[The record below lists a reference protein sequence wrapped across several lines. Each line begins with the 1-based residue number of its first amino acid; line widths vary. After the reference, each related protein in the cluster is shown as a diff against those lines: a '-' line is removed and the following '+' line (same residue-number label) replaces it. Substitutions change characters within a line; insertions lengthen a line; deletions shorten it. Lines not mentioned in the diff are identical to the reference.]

1 MNRRISMA
9 FDGIVIAGLV
19 HELNQTI
26 LNTKI
31 SKIAQP
37 ENDELLL
44 TCKGSS
50 GQFRVSISANASLP
64 FLYLTDTN
72 KTSPL
77 QAPTFCMVLRKHIA
91 NGRIISITQPHMERI
106 IHLKIEHLNEM
117 GDICHKT
124 LVIELMGKH
133 SNIIF
138 CDEDGTMIDS
148 IKHVSSAVSSLRE
161 VLPGRPYFI
170 PATQEDKFNA
180 MTMDATQICDA
191 IKAKPMSICKAIYTT
206 FTGVSPLVA
215 SELAYRAGMDADQ
228 SLLACTDDEIHHL
241 SNHIA
246 WFFDEIRHNE
256 FHPVIVRK
264 DKRPIEF
271 SAIELTMYQDYEME
285 HMESISQMLEV
296 FYAERNI
303 YNRIHQKSADLRK
316 IVTTALERNQKKYQ
330 LQQKQQKDA
339 EKREKYK
346 LYGELINV
354 YGYNTVL
361 GMSDDELSLNIVKC
375 WNEFVMLTEKQSV
388 GLVMDPLAAEER
400 KGRNIF
406 SYFMPSSAKKFTVA
420 FLYPKSPDTSDWIY
434 AHDLGRN
441 YLEETFPDQMKT
453 ICVNDVTEER
463 TEQVL
468 NDVIRQGAD
477 IIFEVAPQ
485 MMKDSL
491 KVAVDHPD
499 VKILN
504 CSLNTSH
511 KYIRT
516 YYARM
521 YEAKFLSGMIAG
533 ALAENDRIAY
543 IADYPIYGM
552 IANINAFALGA
563 SFTNP
568 RARIYL
574 AWSTSENYDRERFL
588 KDNNI
593 QVVSDQDMITP
604 RDPGRQFGLYECSE
618 DGRKLNLVMPLW
630 NWGVFY
636 EKMIQSILAGSYQS
650 EENSEGRALNYWWGM
665 SAGVIDLIC
674 SKNVPTGVKRLVDHL
689 KSDIK
694 KGDIVPFYGEIRAQ
708 DGTLKNKKDKAMK
721 PEAIMEMDWLTDN
734 VIGEIPTMGEL
745 RAEARPVVQ
754 IKGVEEK
761 MK

>member
-241 SNHIA
+241 ANHIA

-400 KGRNIF
+400 KGRSIF

-588 KDNNI
+588 KDNHI